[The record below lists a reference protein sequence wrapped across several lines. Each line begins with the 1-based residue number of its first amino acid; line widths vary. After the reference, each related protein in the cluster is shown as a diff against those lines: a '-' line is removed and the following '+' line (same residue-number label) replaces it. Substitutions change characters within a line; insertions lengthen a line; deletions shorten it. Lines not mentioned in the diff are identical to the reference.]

1 MNPRRRH
8 RGRGPRPV
16 RPVQPQDGSAPS
28 GATGA
33 TPAAAAPTAPAPG
46 PRRKTVLVLED
57 NATIGGLM
65 VALLREEGYRA
76 LRAWDVRE
84 AVKIARD
91 RKPDLLL
98 LDLSLPYRE
107 GLPQLSE
114 LRAHPETSEAPIVL
128 VTGNALQLGPG
139 EREQLAECVAKPVDI
154 DRLVNYVR
162 RHVGDPELEIPEKN
176 YSGSADVAMHIW

>member
-1 MNPRRRH
+1 MNLRRRH
-8 RGRGPRPV
+8 RGSGPRPPRRTPGETTPSAV
-16 RPVQPQDGSAPS
+16 STTTRPGREAASA
-28 GATGA
+28 A
-33 TPAAAAPTAPAPG
+33 

-107 GLPQLSE
+107 GLPQLQE
-114 LRAHPETSEAPIVL
+114 LRAHAETQDAPIV
-128 VTGNALQLGPG
+128 VVSGNALQLAPG

-162 RHVGDPELEIPEKN
+162 RHVGDPELDVPEKN
-176 YSGSADVAMHIW
+176 YSSNVDIAMHTW